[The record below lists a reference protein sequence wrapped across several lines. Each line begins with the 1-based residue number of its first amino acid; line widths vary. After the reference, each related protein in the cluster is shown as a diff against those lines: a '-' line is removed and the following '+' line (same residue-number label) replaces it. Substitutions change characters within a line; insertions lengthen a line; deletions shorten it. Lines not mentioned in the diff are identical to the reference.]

1 MGAFAA
7 VWQSHIGVLSFLPA
21 VLPTQVI
28 ECVPTQHIT
37 NLLDTFSGNLV
48 SLSHHPFGCRVMQR
62 ILEHCTDQAR
72 YDSFMAEILK
82 VLVRFHRFHML
93 SFAQHVYSGPHPIQ
107 TW

>member
-1 MGAFAA
+1 MTYTKRACPHFA
-7 VWQSHIGVLSFLPA
+7 L
-21 VLPTQVI
+21 QVI

-62 ILEHCTDQAR
+62 ILEHCSDQAR

-82 VLVRFHRFHML
+82 VRT
-93 SFAQHVYSGPHPIQ
+93 GP
-107 TW
+107 